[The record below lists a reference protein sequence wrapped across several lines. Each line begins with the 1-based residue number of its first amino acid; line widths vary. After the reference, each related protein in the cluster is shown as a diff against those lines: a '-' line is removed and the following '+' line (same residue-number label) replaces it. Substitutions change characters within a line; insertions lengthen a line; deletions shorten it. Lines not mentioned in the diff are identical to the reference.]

1 VRLAFLTLVV
11 LNLAFF
17 AWAQWIDVPANA
29 GGPARSA
36 GVPTLQ
42 LVDAASAPA
51 SAPAATLP
59 APEPQPAPRSIRCR
73 SLGPFEDAAAAS
85 SASDRLRTHGWQPR
99 TRSAQGQVLDG
110 YWVYLS
116 DLKDPAAVRS
126 ALAKLSAAGIRD
138 TAALPAPQPGDRVS
152 VGFFAD
158 QAHAVRRA
166 EQVRALGFKPTL
178 DVHERTANQQWLD
191 VDLKVDD
198 PEPTAADALGAASAP
213 TPAPATAAANAA
225 ANTASS
231 APQFVPCPV
240 G

>member
-1 VRLAFLTLVV
+1 VFLTLLV

-17 AWAQWIDVPANA
+17 AWAQWIDVPSNS
-29 GGPARSA
+29 GRPATAA

-51 SAPAATLP
+51 SAAASAPAAATP
-59 APEPQPAPRSIRCR
+59 AAEAQPGPPPSVRCR

-99 TRSAQGQVLDG
+99 ARSAQGQVLDG

-138 TAALPAPQPGDRVS
+138 TAALAAPQPGDRVS

-178 DVHERTANQQWLD
+178 DVHERTASQQWLD
-191 VDLKVDD
+191 VELKAGD
-198 PEPTAADALGAASAP
+198 PEPTVADVLGAAAAGTNASAG
-213 TPAPATAAANAA
+213 ANAA
-225 ANTASS
+225 AS